1 MGGGGGGGCHS
12 KACLPKLALPWMKQ
26 FIVELC
32 SCLSPHLHGV
42 EKIIRVSERGCR
54 GLLSNPTLSWRG
66 DPRGRGL
73 PATLMHNIVTSS
85 VSAFIEASCFLRFAP
100 FYRRS
105 VIKVNPGLWGHF
117 FPLVQSPVINTFS
130 VRGAIICKSRARCRR
145 GVPFRSATRGGRGTE
160 ERWLRS
166 CCRSSCCFVST
177 SRGAAAS
184 YKIKDSGGSPRVA
197 MAAGAVQVSTAPVEN
212 PLRLLLGVGEGKNTG
227 H

>member
-1 MGGGGGGGCHS
+1 MWEAGDGGGGCHS

-73 PATLMHNIVTSS
+73 PATLMHNIVTGS

-105 VIKVNPGLWGHF
+105 VIKINPGLWGHF

-145 GVPFRSATRGGRGTE
+145 GVPFRSVPLRDARRAQYGGAVAPELLPKQLLLCEHKSRGGSI
-160 ERWLRS
+160 L
-166 CCRSSCCFVST
+166 
-177 SRGAAAS
+177 
-184 YKIKDSGGSPRVA
+184 
-197 MAAGAVQVSTAPVEN
+197 QN
-212 PLRLLLGVGEGKNTG
+212 
-227 H
+227 